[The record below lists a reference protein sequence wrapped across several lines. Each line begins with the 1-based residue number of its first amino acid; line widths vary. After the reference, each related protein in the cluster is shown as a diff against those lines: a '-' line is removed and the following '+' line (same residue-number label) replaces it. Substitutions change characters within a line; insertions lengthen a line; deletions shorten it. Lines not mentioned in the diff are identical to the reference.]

1 MLSSKI
7 FEKGA
12 DGMEIK
18 ITDDIKYIGVDDLTL
33 DLFESQYVIPD
44 GVSYNSYLILDEKVA
59 VIDTVDEYKLKEW
72 EEKLI
77 AELDGR
83 TVDYLIVQHLEPDHA
98 GGILR
103 MLELFPQVT
112 LVGNKKTFLFLSQY
126 IKCNEDWNLLEV
138 SDRDMLDLG
147 KHNLTFLMA
156 TMVHWP
162 EVMMTFDATD
172 KVFFS
177 ADAFGKFGALSKT
190 EGETWSCEA
199 RRYYFNICGK
209 YGIPVQALLDKIKTL
224 DIRIICP
231 AHGPVLSEPLD
242 EYIRLYDTWS
252 RYEPESKGVLIVYGS
267 FHGNTAKVAEQ
278 FADFLREQGE
288 EKVVVYDIVR
298 SDIAEVVEDAFRY
311 DRMVLAVASYDA
323 GVFPQIRDFLYRL
336 QMKNYQKRKV
346 GIIENGTW
354 SPSAGRA
361 IRRVLDEMKSLEIV
375 EPVVTI
381 YSALKEENVDDLKSL
396 AEEMTKSLI

>member
-354 SPSAGRA
+354 SPSAGRT
-361 IRRVLDEMKSLEIV
+361 IRKVLDEMKSLEIV
-375 EPVVTI
+375 EPTVTV
-381 YSALKEENVDDLKSL
+381 YSTLKEENMDDLKAL
-396 AEEMTKSLI
+396 AIEMAQSII